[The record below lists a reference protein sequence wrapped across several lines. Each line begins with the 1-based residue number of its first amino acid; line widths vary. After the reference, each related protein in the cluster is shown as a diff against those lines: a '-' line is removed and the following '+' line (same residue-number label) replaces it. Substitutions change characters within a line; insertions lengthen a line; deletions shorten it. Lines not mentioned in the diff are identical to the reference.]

1 MKLTSPAFIS
11 YNHIPSRYTCDG
23 EDFSP
28 PLVIEDIPEKTRSLA
43 LIADDPDAPNGTW
56 VHWLAWNMDPRL
68 SGIPENS
75 VPNGTVEGIT
85 SFGKPGWGG
94 PCPPSGVHR
103 YFFKL
108 YALDTELNLGEE
120 TTAVDLKNAMNGHI
134 LDTAELVGLYS
145 RKEQTS

>member
-108 YALDTELNLGEE
+108 YALDTELNLGE
-120 TTAVDLKNAMNGHI
+120 
-134 LDTAELVGLYS
+134 
-145 RKEQTS
+145 